1 MLKGCKHYFTMFGML
16 ASAINIALHRLF
28 ALIETLRHSDIAV
41 IVRDNRTQLQ
51 HRIEKNQ
58 IYQG

>member
-16 ASAINIALHRLF
+16 ASAINSALHRLF

-41 IVRDNRTQLQ
+41 IVRYNRTQLQ
-51 HRIEKNQ
+51 HRIEKKQ